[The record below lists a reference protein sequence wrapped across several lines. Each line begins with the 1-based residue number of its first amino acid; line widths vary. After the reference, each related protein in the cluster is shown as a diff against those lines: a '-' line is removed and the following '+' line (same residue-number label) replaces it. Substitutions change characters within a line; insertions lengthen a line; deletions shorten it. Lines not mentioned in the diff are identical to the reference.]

1 MSYSRT
7 AVLGLLLILI
17 LEAVLFAS
25 CFRNFYCGD
34 SIYWLSRVIQD
45 WSDIRDRFSSLDGL
59 GQYRPVTFL
68 FYSFVVHPL
77 TGLSVYRQHA
87 FPFLFHAL
95 NTLLVYAIGRR
106 LFPADWQ
113 ALLVAFFFGVST
125 TGAYITYDNT
135 FLPDYLYAF
144 FSLLALLVLCRATE
158 RRSLPGYVLSAVVF
172 LFALFSKES
181 GITFPAAAFLLL
193 LLLKDGSGSY
203 FPIRKVIA
211 SCLPFAVLA
220 SGYLVWH
227 LILKGGHLYP
237 AGAGQPHQ
245 LVISF
250 ATLWAKV
257 PYLLGAL
264 GLPLPLDPK
273 ATNWLRVPAYW
284 FLMPVLLWMLACT
297 LRGFWLRKPLYVA
310 AIVWVVV
317 TASPALFIVENTW
330 EQNLY
335 VPLLGLAWIF
345 GQSMAEAKQLLERV
359 LSGSRLAWWLPI
371 SVVFV
376 LAWATGRN
384 AALVRR
390 TSWMAAGS
398 QVTKN
403 CLEDLQHMY
412 PRIPSN
418 SLIYI
423 ERIWEDNIA
432 WHFDS
437 GRLAATF
444 YQDPTIRMRF
454 SDDGLPPPSRAML
467 DSGKVFVLKYL
478 GGHLYDVTQRIP
490 VSVFPAQP
498 RGVIFTPSRIK
509 KGESVTIEVLGGE
522 GMELDCQYVLNS
534 RGPTRTV
541 YGWVTADSK
550 GRQTLV
556 VNTPGHYVISAIRNS
571 LRGDWIPVHYEWDCL
586 AR

>member
-1 MSYSRT
+1 MFYSRT
-7 AVLGLLLILI
+7 AVAGLLLILI
-17 LEAVLFAS
+17 LEAVLFAP
-25 CFRNFYCGD
+25 CFRVFYCGD
-34 SIYWLSRVIQD
+34 SIYWFSRVLQD
-45 WSDIRDRFSSLDGL
+45 WSDIRDKFSAVDGL

-77 TGLSVYRQHA
+77 AGLNLYRQHA

-95 NTLLVYAIGRR
+95 NTLLVFAVGRR
-106 LFPADWQ
+106 LFRADWR

-135 FLPDYLYAF
+135 FLPDCLYAF
-144 FSLLALLVLCRATE
+144 FFLLALLLHCRAME
-158 RRSLPGYVLSAVVF
+158 RRSLLQYTLSIIAF
-172 LFALFSKES
+172 IFALFSKES

-193 LLLKDGSGSY
+193 LLLKDESGKRL
-203 FPIRKVIA
+203 PVWKVIA
-211 SCLPFAVLA
+211 SCLSYAVLA
-220 SGYLVWH
+220 SGYFVWH

-245 LVISF
+245 LVVSF

-264 GLPLPLDPK
+264 GLPIPLTPG
-273 ATNWLRVPAYW
+273 ATIWSRIPAYW
-284 FLMPVLLWMLACT
+284 FLMPILLWMLVCT
-297 LRGFWLRKPLYVA
+297 LRGFWLRNTLYVT
-310 AIVWVVV
+310 AIVWIAA

-345 GQSMAEAKQLLERV
+345 SQSMAEGKQLLERIF
-359 LSGSRLAWWLPI
+359 SGSRLAWWMLI

-376 LAWATGRN
+376 LLWVTGLN

-403 CLEDLQHMY
+403 CLEDLQRMY

-423 ERIWEDNIA
+423 ENNREENIA

-444 YQDPTIRMRF
+444 YQDPSIRMRF
-454 SDDGLPPPSRAML
+454 SDDGLPHPSRAML
-467 DSGKVFVLKYL
+467 DSGKVFVLRYL
-478 GGHLYDVTQRIP
+478 DGHLYDMTQRVASP
-490 VSVFPAQP
+490 VFPVQP
-498 RGVIFTPSRIK
+498 RGVVFLPSRIK
-509 KGESVTIEVLGGE
+509 KGESVTIEVQGGE

-571 LRGDWIPVHYEWDCL
+571 LRGDWVSVHYEWDCL